1 MMQLDTFR
9 IGLILTER
17 CNITCAHCWLSS
29 GPDRHK
35 SMRLGDALRYVEEAA
50 ELPGMEW
57 ISVTG
62 GEPFLLYDEMLT
74 IIRHASELG
83 LKTECVTNCYWAVNQ
98 ERAEEKLREL
108 MEAGLDV
115 IDISVDDFHQRFIPF
130 ERVRNCYEA
139 AKRLGLK
146 VVIQSVYG
154 RSSRL
159 RLDEIIRRLGDGGI
173 RVLGPRPRGK
183 PLYAIAIESGFI
195 PIGRGA
201 MIPREEWPL
210 GSGPVEGPCQAVL
223 RDISISPDGRLLPCC
238 SALSL
243 LPQASI
249 GTLTEKGLRE
259 LLEEALEMELL
270 RWLREVGPMGIAEKI
285 GFNLNPEGYVN
296 RCHLCYEVLRNA
308 YDFSPLG

>member
-1 MMQLDTFR
+1 MNIDAFR
-9 IGLILTER
+9 VGLILTER

-35 SMRLGDALRYVEEAA
+35 SMRVEDALRYVEEAA
-50 ELPGMEW
+50 ELPKMEW

-62 GEPFLLYDEMLT
+62 GEPFLLYDEMLR

-98 ERAEEKLREL
+98 ERAEERLNEL
-108 MEAGLDV
+108 VEAGLDV
-115 IDISVDDFHQRFIPF
+115 INISVDDFHQRFIPF
-130 ERVRNCYEA
+130 ERVENCYEA

-146 VVIQSVYG
+146 VVIQSVYSRG
-154 RSSRL
+154 SRL
-159 RLDEIIRRLGDGGI
+159 RLEEIIRRLGDGSI

-210 GSGPVEGPCQAVL
+210 GSGPVEGPCQVVL

-238 SALSL
+238 SALGL
-243 LPQASI
+243 LPNASI
-249 GTLTEKGLRE
+249 GSLTEKKLGE
-259 LLEEALEMELL
+259 LLEEAMKMEVF
-270 RWLREVGPMGIAEKI
+270 RWLREIGPLGIAKRT
-285 GFNLNPEGYVN
+285 GFNLDSEGYVN
-296 RCHLCYEVLRNA
+296 RCHLCYEVLREL
-308 YDFSPLG
+308 FP

>member
-1 MMQLDTFR
+1 MNIDTFR
-9 IGLILTER
+9 VGLILTER

-35 SMRLGDALRYVEEAA
+35 SMRVEDALRYVEEAA
-50 ELPGMEW
+50 ELPRMEW
-57 ISVTG
+57 ISITG
-62 GEPFLLYDEMLT
+62 GEPFLLYDEMLR

-98 ERAEEKLREL
+98 ERAEERLNEL
-108 MEAGLDV
+108 VEAGLDV
-115 IDISVDDFHQRFIPF
+115 INISVDDFHQRFIPF
-130 ERVRNCYEA
+130 ERVENCYEA

-146 VVIQSVYG
+146 VVIQSVYSRG
-154 RSSRL
+154 SRL
-159 RLDEIIRRLGDGGI
+159 RLDEIIRRLGEEGI

-183 PLYAIAIESGFI
+183 PLYAIAMESGFI

-238 SALSL
+238 SALGL
-243 LPQASI
+243 LPNASI
-249 GTLTEKGLRE
+249 GSLTEKKLGE
-259 LLEEALEMELL
+259 LLEEAMKMEVF
-270 RWLREVGPMGIAEKI
+270 RWLREIGPLGIAKRT
-285 GFNLNPEGYVN
+285 GFNLDSEGYVN
-296 RCHLCYEVLRNA
+296 RCHLCYEVLREL
-308 YDFSPLG
+308 FP

>member
-1 MMQLDTFR
+1 MNIDAFR
-9 IGLILTER
+9 VGLILTER

-35 SMRLGDALRYVEEAA
+35 SMRVEDALRYVEEAA
-50 ELPGMEW
+50 ELPRMEW

-62 GEPFLLYDEMLT
+62 GEPFLLYDEMLR

-98 ERAEEKLREL
+98 ERAEERLNEL
-108 MEAGLDV
+108 VEAGLDV
-115 IDISVDDFHQRFIPF
+115 INISVDDFHQRFIPF
-130 ERVRNCYEA
+130 ERVENCYEA

-146 VVIQSVYG
+146 VVIQSVYSRG
-154 RSSRL
+154 SRL
-159 RLDEIIRRLGDGGI
+159 RLDEIIRRLGEEGI

-210 GSGPVEGPCQAVL
+210 GSGPVEGPCQVVL

-238 SALSL
+238 SALGL
-243 LPQASI
+243 LPNASI
-249 GTLTEKGLRE
+249 GSLTEKKLGE
-259 LLEEALEMELL
+259 LLEEAMKMEVF
-270 RWLREVGPMGIAEKI
+270 RWLREIGPLGIAKRT
-285 GFNLNPEGYVN
+285 GFNLDSEGYVN
-296 RCHLCYEVLRNA
+296 RCHLCYEVLREL
-308 YDFSPLG
+308 FP